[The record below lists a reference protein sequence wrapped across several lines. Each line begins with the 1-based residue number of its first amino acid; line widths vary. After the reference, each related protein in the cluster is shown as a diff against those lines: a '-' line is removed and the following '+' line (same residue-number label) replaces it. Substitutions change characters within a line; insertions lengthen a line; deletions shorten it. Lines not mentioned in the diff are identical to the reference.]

1 MRKLFKII
9 DFSLIPKKIEMILL
23 LPAEYS
29 VSNTPDKNEPT
40 TDERIQALPET
51 QSRGNEAQDTSGE
64 NEGRDGGA
72 GEEDSR
78 DL

>member
-1 MRKLFKII
+1 
-9 DFSLIPKKIEMILL
+9 MILL